1 MRALL
6 LVLLPLALLA
16 QPGTISVGLN
26 DTALRG
32 STSLIIRGGGPG
44 DQQTT
49 TLLPLPVWKATDG
62 SKWVWVKGEPH
73 RISLPPPR
81 VEWRDY
87 VAYGGAVIAD
97 YASSRALM
105 KSGGREVVYQCSPPR
120 LGCMNTPRFLAVSA
134 PPVAAMALWDIW
146 GRSRAKKRLH
156 KAQSLG
162 RKINTGLR
170 LGVAVSN
177 IVQAK

>member
-6 LVLLPLALLA
+6 LVLALPLFA
-16 QPGTISVGLN
+16 QDL
-26 DTALRG
+26 
-32 STSLIIRGGGPG
+32 
-44 DQQTT
+44 
-49 TLLPLPVWKATDG
+49 LPVWKAKDG
-62 SKWVWVKGEPH
+62 SKWVWVKGEPR

-87 VAYGGAVIAD
+87 LAYGGAVLAD

-120 LGCMNTPRFLAVSA
+120 VGCMSTPKFLAVSV
-134 PPVAAMALWDIW
+134 PPVIGMAVWDVW

-156 KAQSLG
+156 RAQAIG
-162 RKINTGLR
+162 RKVNTGLR

-177 IVQAK
+177 IAQAK